1 MLDELRWT
9 NERRCCNAT
18 GGTVLFQE
26 KPAEGFVVSDY
37 PCRPTKF
44 PNSDHRDGSG
54 VRCGIWQ
61 WQELE
66 EIITPSAG
74 LVWSPVGRTAT
85 RMGSAQPTRLPA
97 GSGLPSG
104 TVSSPRS
111 ITRPLICP
119 RCETSSF
126 FLLMVNPS
134 FIRRQSIWRAAFSA
148 CHLAWDTALKGRT
161 RKAAML
167 TSEPNQRGLLR
178 AAGEQEDFRP
188 LFAHQKTG
196 PSAGL
201 GSPRTHLLGT
211 CSPADRRICVSSLGR
226 SRGGRSKA
234 RFPPARLLHAG
245 GR

>member
-1 MLDELRWT
+1 MARIRGDNHAFGWPGLEPRWT
-9 NERRCCNAT
+9 H
-18 GGTVLFQE
+18 GDKDGIGT
-26 KPAEGFVVSDY
+26 AY
-37 PCRPTKF
+37 
-44 PNSDHRDGSG
+44 
-54 VRCGIWQ
+54 
-61 WQELE
+61 
-66 EIITPSAG
+66 SA
-74 LVWSPVGRTAT
+74 
-85 RMGSAQPTRLPA
+85 
-97 GSGLPSG
+97 SG

-211 CSPADRRICVSSLGR
+211 CSPADRRICVSSWAGR
-226 SRGGRSKA
+226 
-234 RFPPARLLHAG
+234 AG
-245 GR
+245 DA